1 MSEQQHVPPPQEA
14 STEAETPIR
23 ESWMRA
29 FVRGSNRVPQDYL
42 GSYLMVLSALAE
54 DPPSSWEEFA
64 LSRVSEQQYEEL
76 QKHMRAAHK
85 HSGVALMDASYERFE
100 EGWITVKYHIY
111 GKLAK
116 YVFENKGE
124 EIDRYLKDPHAPE
137 FVSLTQLI
145 TTAADALSDPA
156 VVALCDQRKAEIK
169 QDVDGS
175 RTPKEEVHAA
185 WQRAFASRIKDSGI
199 GSTLSDVRAT
209 RFLQISGLQ
218 SNEPSSQ

>member
-1 MSEQQHVPPPQEA
+1 MSEQQHVPPQQEA
-14 STEAETPIR
+14 STETEPPLR

-42 GSYLMVLSALAE
+42 GSYLMVLSALTE

-64 LSRVSEQQYEEL
+64 LSRVSEKQYEEL

-124 EIDRYLKDPHAPE
+124 DIDRYLADPHAAE
-137 FVSLTQLI
+137 FASLTKLI
-145 TTAADALSDPA
+145 VTAADALSDPS
-156 VVALCDQRKAEIK
+156 VIALCDERKAQIK
-169 QDVDGS
+169 QDVDGL
-175 RTPKEEVHAA
+175 RTLKEEVHEA
-185 WQRAFASRIKDSGI
+185 WRRAFVSRINDSGI
-199 GSTLSDVRAT
+199 GPIPSDIRAT

-218 SNEPSSQ
+218 SNEPSS